1 MCHRIPKTNKLF
13 TISEELIL
21 PARTCIFREVL
32 GGWAARKLTQVPGLA
47 RTVAKRVEDMS
58 EDIET

>member
-1 MCHRIPKTNKLF
+1 MCHRIHKINKLF

-21 PARTCIFREVL
+21 PARTDICREVL
-32 GGWAARKLTQVPGLA
+32 GGLGARKLTHVPVLA
-47 RTVAKRVEDMS
+47 RTVARRVEDMV